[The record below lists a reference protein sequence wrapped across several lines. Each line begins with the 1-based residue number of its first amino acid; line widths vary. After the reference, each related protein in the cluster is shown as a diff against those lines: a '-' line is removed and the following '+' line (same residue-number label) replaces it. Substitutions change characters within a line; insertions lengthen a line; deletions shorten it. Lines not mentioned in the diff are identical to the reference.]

1 LNCCIFAGRLTKDC
15 EVRQTQNGKSVGNYT
30 LAIDDGYGEN
40 KRTLFLNCVHWNVE
54 KIANYLVKGKAVIV
68 RGKLQ
73 QREYTD
79 KEGQQRKIIELNV
92 QESSFQQGSSNSN
105 GNSNGNGNRGQQ
117 RQPQTA
123 ADTDSCP
130 F

>member
-1 LNCCIFAGRLTKDC
+1 MNSCIFAGRLTKDC

-54 KIANYLVKGKAVIV
+54 KIGQYLTKGKAVIV

-79 KEGQQRKIIELNV
+79 KEGNQRKVIELNV
-92 QESSFQQGSSNSN
+92 QESTFQQGGNNN
-105 GNSNGNGNRGQQ
+105 GNTSGNGNKGQQ

-123 ADTDSCP
+123 ADTDLCP